1 MNYVLK
7 GLGIFVLVVLAFFAL
22 GFLTMHL
29 WNWLM
34 PYLFHL
40 PAIDFSMAIG
50 LVVLSKILLGGIRMK
65 TDGGGW
71 GHRKYWKAKWESMSD
86 EDREKFKNQFAERC
100 KHKWG
105 RIEVKVETKPE

>member
-1 MNYVLK
+1 MNYFLK

-40 PAIDFSMAIG
+40 PTIDFYMAIG
-50 LVVLSKILLGGIRMK
+50 LVVLSKILLGGIRFK
-65 TDGGGW
+65 GDGSGW
-71 GHRKYWKAKWESMSD
+71 GKRQLWKAKWESMSE
-86 EDREKFKNQFAERC
+86 EDRDKFKQQFAERC
-100 KHKWG
+100 KHRWG
-105 RIEVKVETKPE
+105 KVEINIEKH